1 MRKGV
6 LKQRFVFLVPF
17 LTCRHIGQRQEVGGF
32 TKSGLPPNGMTIAR
46 RTVEDVAVTHLG
58 NEHIFHCHLQIWV
71 GVEDGI
77 KHGRVA
83 RHVVILQRDGR
94 KLVHRTLG
102 GLHVV
107 GEFARNDVPFEVA
120 APADNTGC
128 HLDKR

>member
-1 MRKGV
+1 
-6 LKQRFVFLVPF
+6 
-17 LTCRHIGQRQEVGGF
+17 
-32 TKSGLPPNGMTIAR
+32 MTIAR

-128 HLDKR
+128 HLDKRRRRVVKAARLPKWSKKTREL